1 MKVKIQGTI
10 VSPDYDDGFFESWID
25 KGVITP
31 SSRVVGSIENA
42 TEPIDLYINSYG
54 GDVFAGGEM
63 MIALLKA
70 SAAGKLAS
78 VEVGTIA
85 ASMAANIVAALRAN
99 GVPVTANANSELMFH
114 GCYTETI
121 GGAQHHED
129 VAESLRNVNES
140 VIANLNRIG
149 ITECRAWFAEG
160 REKWIGAEDGLAMG
174 LFSEI
179 SGTKAEAPTDAKSIA
194 TKLAAFAASITTRKD
209 YTMSIDETIP
219 TATETVAET
228 ATETASETASEEVK
242 ATDEG
247 NDTGVEAKPVEAV
260 SGAPVNA
267 PAEAVSESD
276 IEARVTA
283 LANARFAGLQAK
295 HDKMISE
302 LKAKLDESAKSLA
315 SVTSERDQLKGEV
328 ETLTAGL
335 ADLRDQLA
343 AEKSAHESVVANVL
357 SHVGPEHGERKNARE
372 TLASLPASKRAEFY
386 KAHKA
391 EIDR

>member
-10 VSPDYDDGFFESWID
+10 VSPDYDDGFFESWIA

-179 SGTKAEAPTDAKSIA
+179 NGTEAEAPTDAKSIA
-194 TKLAAFAASITTRKD
+194 TKLAALASSINTRKD
-209 YTMSIDETIP
+209 YAMSIDDTIP
-219 TATETVAET
+219 TATETVA
-228 ATETASETASEEVK
+228 ETASEEVK

-247 NDTGVEAKPVEAV
+247 NDTGAEEKPVEAV
-260 SGAPVNA
+260 SEAPANA
-267 PAEAVSESD
+267 PAETPAEAVSESD

>member
-25 KGVITP
+25 KGIITP

-179 SGTKAEAPTDAKSIA
+179 NGTEAEAPTDAKSIA

-209 YTMSIDETIP
+209 YAMSIDDTIP
-219 TATETVAET
+219 TATETVAEN
-228 ATETASETASEEVK
+228 ATETASEEVK

-247 NDTGVEAKPVEAV
+247 NDTGVEAKPVEAT
-260 SGAPVNA
+260 SEAPVNA
-267 PAEAVSESD
+267 PEEAVSEPD

-328 ETLTAGL
+328 ENLTAGL

-372 TLASLPASKRAEFY
+372 TLASLPASKRAEYY

>member
-1 MKVKIQGTI
+1 MRVKIQGTI

-25 KGVITP
+25 KGIITP
-31 SSRVVGSIENA
+31 SSRIVVAIESA

-63 MIALLKA
+63 LIALLKA
-70 SAAGKLAS
+70 SASGKLAS
-78 VEVGTIA
+78 VEVGSIA

-140 VIANLNRIG
+140 VITNLNRIG
-149 ITECRAWFAEG
+149 ITECRAWFSEG

-179 SGTKAEAPTDAKSIA
+179 NGTKAEAPTDAKSIA

-219 TATETVAET
+219 TAAETVVET
-228 ATETASETASEEVK
+228 ATDTASEEVK

-247 NDTGVEAKPVEAV
+247 NDTGAEEKPVEAV
-260 SGAPVNA
+260 SEAPANA
-267 PAEAVSESD
+267 PAETPEDAVSESD

-357 SHVGPEHGERKNARE
+357 SHVGPEHGERMNARE

>member
-99 GVPVTANANSELMFH
+99 GVPVTANANSEMMFH

-179 SGTKAEAPTDAKSIA
+179 NGTKAEAPTDAKSIA

-219 TATETVAET
+219 VNGREAVTEETVQEAVQQAE
-228 ATETASETASEEVK
+228 ETSEEN
-242 ATDEG
+242 ATNEATTVPSVD
-247 NDTGVEAKPVEAV
+247 VEAL
-260 SGAPVNA
+260 
-267 PAEAVSESD
+267 AEA
-276 IEARVTA
+276 R
-283 LANARFAGLQAK
+283 ANERFAGLQAK
-295 HDKMISE
+295 HDQMISE
-302 LKAKLDESAKSLA
+302 LKAKLDESVKCLA
-315 SVTSERDQLKGEV
+315 SVTADRDQLKADV
-328 ETLTAGL
+328 DRLTASHSEEVAL
-335 ADLRDQLA
+335 LRAQLE

>member
-1 MKVKIQGTI
+1 MKVKIEGVI
-10 VSPDYDDGFFESWID
+10 VSPDYDDGIFESWIS

-31 SSRVVGSIENA
+31 SSRVVRAVEDA
-42 TEPIDLYINSYG
+42 DEPIDLYINSYG

-70 SAAGKLAS
+70 HAAGRIAS
-78 VEVGTIA
+78 VEVGSIA

-99 GVPVTANANSELMFH
+99 GCHVTANANSELMFH

-129 VAESLRNVNES
+129 VAESLRNINDA

-160 REKWIGAEDGLAMG
+160 REKWIGSEDGLEMG
-174 LFSEI
+174 LFTSI
-179 SGTKAEAPTDAKSIA
+179 SDFKASKPADIKATA
-194 TKLAAFAASITTRKD
+194 TKLAALASSINTRKD
-209 YTMSIDETIP
+209 YAMSIDDTIP
-219 TATETVAET
+219 TANETVA
-228 ATETASETASEEVK
+228 ETASEEVK
-242 ATDEG
+242 ATEEV
-247 NDTGVEAKPVEAV
+247 NDKGAEEKPVEAT
-260 SGAPVNA
+260 SEAPVNDPAEA
-267 PAEAVSESD
+267 PAEVVSESD

>member
-1 MKVKIQGTI
+1 MRVKIQGTI

-25 KGVITP
+25 KGIITP
-31 SSRVVGSIENA
+31 SSRIVVAIESA

-63 MIALLKA
+63 LIALLKA
-70 SAAGKLAS
+70 SASGKLAS
-78 VEVGTIA
+78 VEVGSIA

-140 VIANLNRIG
+140 VITNLNRIG
-149 ITECRAWFAEG
+149 ITECRAWFSEG

-179 SGTKAEAPTDAKSIA
+179 NGTKAEAPTDAKSIA

-219 TATETVAET
+219 TAAETVV
-228 ATETASETASEEVK
+228 ETASEEVK

-247 NDTGVEAKPVEAV
+247 NDTGAEEKPVEAV
-260 SGAPVNA
+260 SEAPANA
-267 PAEAVSESD
+267 PAETPADAVSESD

>member
-114 GCYTETI
+114 GCYTETV

-179 SGTKAEAPTDAKSIA
+179 NGMVAEAPTDAKSIA

-219 TATETVAET
+219 TANETVAET
-228 ATETASETASEEVK
+228 ATETASKEVK

-247 NDTGVEAKPVEAV
+247 NDTGVEEKPVEAA
-260 SGAPVNA
+260 SEAPVND

>member
-25 KGVITP
+25 KGIITP

-174 LFSEI
+174 LFSEVN
-179 SGTKAEAPTDAKSIA
+179 GTEAEAPTDAKSIA

-209 YTMSIDETIP
+209 YAMSIDDTIP

-228 ATETASETASEEVK
+228 ATETASEEVK

-247 NDTGVEAKPVEAV
+247 NDTGVEAKPVEAT
-260 SGAPVNA
+260 SEAPVNA

-372 TLASLPASKRAEFY
+372 TLASLPASKRAEYY

>member
-179 SGTKAEAPTDAKSIA
+179 NGTEAEAPTDAKSIA
-194 TKLAAFAASITTRKD
+194 TKLAALASSINTRKD
-209 YTMSIDETIP
+209 YAMSIDDTIP
-219 TATETVAET
+219 TATETVA
-228 ATETASETASEEVK
+228 ETASEEVK

-247 NDTGVEAKPVEAV
+247 NDMGAEAKPVEAT
-260 SGAPVNA
+260 SEAPVNA

-302 LKAKLDESAKSLA
+302 LKAKLDEYAKSLA

>member
-25 KGVITP
+25 KGIITP

-42 TEPIDLYINSYG
+42 TEPINLYINSYG

-63 MIALLKA
+63 LIALLKA
-70 SAAGKLAS
+70 SATGKLAS

-114 GCYTETI
+114 GCYTETV

-179 SGTKAEAPTDAKSIA
+179 NGTEAEAPTDAKSIA
-194 TKLAAFAASITTRKD
+194 TKLAALASSINTRKD
-209 YTMSIDETIP
+209 YAMSIDDTIP
-219 TATETVAET
+219 TANETVA
-228 ATETASETASEEVK
+228 ETASEEVK

-247 NDTGVEAKPVEAV
+247 NDTGAEEKPVDAV
-260 SGAPVNA
+260 SEA
-267 PAEAVSESD
+267 PANTPAETPADAVSESD

>member
-70 SAAGKLAS
+70 SATGKLAS

-114 GCYTETI
+114 GCYTETV

-160 REKWIGAEDGLAMG
+160 REKWIGADDGLAMG

-179 SGTKAEAPTDAKSIA
+179 NGTEAEAPTDAKSIA

-228 ATETASETASEEVK
+228 ATETASKEVK
-242 ATDEG
+242 DTDEG
-247 NDTGVEAKPVEAV
+247 NYTGVEAKPVEAT
-260 SGAPVNA
+260 SEAPVNA

>member
-10 VSPDYDDGFFESWID
+10 VSPDYDDSFFESWID

-99 GVPVTANANSELMFH
+99 GVPVTANANSEMMFH

-179 SGTKAEAPTDAKSIA
+179 NGTKAEAPTDAKSIA

-219 TATETVAET
+219 VNGGEAVTEETVQEAVQQAE
-228 ATETASETASEEVK
+228 ETSEEN
-242 ATDEG
+242 ATNEATTVPAVD
-247 NDTGVEAKPVEAV
+247 VEAL
-260 SGAPVNA
+260 
-267 PAEAVSESD
+267 AEA
-276 IEARVTA
+276 R
-283 LANARFAGLQAK
+283 ANERFAGLQAK
-295 HDKMISE
+295 HDQMISE
-302 LKAKLDESAKSLA
+302 LKAKLDESVKCLA
-315 SVTSERDQLKGEV
+315 SVTAERDQLKADV
-328 ETLTAGL
+328 DRLTASHSEEVAL
-335 ADLRDQLA
+335 LRAQLD

>member
-1 MKVKIQGTI
+1 MKVKIEGVI
-10 VSPDYDDGFFESWID
+10 VSPDYDDGICESWIS

-31 SSRVVGSIENA
+31 SSRVVRAVEDA
-42 TEPIDLYINSYG
+42 DEPIDLYINSYG

-63 MIALLKA
+63 MISILKA
-70 SAAGKLAS
+70 HAAGRIAS
-78 VEVGTIA
+78 VEVGSIA

-99 GVPVTANANSELMFH
+99 GCNVTANANSELMFH

-129 VAESLRNVNES
+129 VAESLRNINDA

-160 REKWIGAEDGLAMG
+160 REKWIGAEDGVEMG
-174 LFSEI
+174 LFTSI
-179 SGTKAEAPTDAKSIA
+179 SDLTASKPADIKATA
-194 TKLAAFAASITTRKD
+194 TKLAALASSINTRKD
-209 YTMSIDETIP
+209 YAMSIDDTIP
-219 TATETVAET
+219 TANETVA
-228 ATETASETASEEVK
+228 ETASEEVK

-247 NDTGVEAKPVEAV
+247 NDTGAEEKPVEAT
-260 SGAPVNA
+260 SEAPEEV
-267 PAEAVSESD
+267 VSESD

>member
-10 VSPDYDDGFFESWID
+10 VSPDYDDSFFESWID

-42 TEPIDLYINSYG
+42 KEPIDLYINSYG

-114 GCYTETI
+114 GCYTETV

-179 SGTKAEAPTDAKSIA
+179 NGTEAEAPTDTKSIA
-194 TKLAAFAASITTRKD
+194 TKLAALASSINTRRD
-209 YTMSIDETIP
+209 YAMSIDDTIP

-228 ATETASETASEEVK
+228 ASEEVK
-242 ATDEG
+242 APDEG
-247 NDTGVEAKPVEAV
+247 NDTGAEEKPVEAV
-260 SGAPVNA
+260 SEAPANA
-267 PAEAVSESD
+267 PAETPAEAVSESD

>member
-114 GCYTETI
+114 GCYTETV

-179 SGTKAEAPTDAKSIA
+179 NGTEAEAPTDAKSIA
-194 TKLAAFAASITTRKD
+194 TKLAALASSINTRKD
-209 YTMSIDETIP
+209 YAMSIDDTIP
-219 TATETVAET
+219 TANETVAET
-228 ATETASETASEEVK
+228 ASEEVN

-247 NDTGVEAKPVEAV
+247 NDTGAEEKPVEAV
-260 SGAPVNA
+260 SEA
-267 PAEAVSESD
+267 PANTPAETPADAVSESD

-302 LKAKLDESAKSLA
+302 LKAKLDESVKCLA
-315 SVTSERDQLKGEV
+315 SVTAERDQLKSDV
-328 ETLTAGL
+328 DRLTASHSEEVAL
-335 ADLRDQLA
+335 LRDQLA

>member
-31 SSRVVGSIENA
+31 SSRVVASIENA
-42 TEPIDLYINSYG
+42 KEPIDLYINSYG

-70 SAAGKLAS
+70 SATGKLAS

-99 GVPVTANANSELMFH
+99 GVPVTANANSELLFH
-114 GCYTETI
+114 GCYTETV

-149 ITECRAWFAEG
+149 ITVCRAWFAEG

-179 SGTKAEAPTDAKSIA
+179 NGTEAEAPTDAKSIA

-209 YTMSIDETIP
+209 YAMSIDDTIP
-219 TATETVAET
+219 TAAETVA
-228 ATETASETASEEVK
+228 ETASEEVK
-242 ATDEG
+242 ATEEG
-247 NDTGVEAKPVEAV
+247 NDMGAEEKPVEAV
-260 SGAPVNA
+260 SDAPVNA
-267 PAEAVSESD
+267 PAETVSESD

-372 TLASLPASKRAEFY
+372 TLASLPASKRAEYY

>member
-1 MKVKIQGTI
+1 MKGKIQGTI

-99 GVPVTANANSELMFH
+99 GVPVTANANSEMMFH

-149 ITECRAWFAEG
+149 ITECRARFAEG

-179 SGTKAEAPTDAKSIA
+179 NGTEAEAPTDAKSIA

-219 TATETVAET
+219 VNGGEAVTEETVQEAVQQAE
-228 ATETASETASEEVK
+228 ETSEEN
-242 ATDEG
+242 ATNEATTVPSVD
-247 NDTGVEAKPVEAV
+247 VEAL
-260 SGAPVNA
+260 
-267 PAEAVSESD
+267 AEA
-276 IEARVTA
+276 R
-283 LANARFAGLQAK
+283 ANERFAGLQAK
-295 HDKMISE
+295 HDQMISE
-302 LKAKLDESAKSLA
+302 LKAKLDESVKCLA
-315 SVTSERDQLKGEV
+315 SVTAERDQLKADV
-328 ETLTAGL
+328 DRLTASHSEEVAL
-335 ADLRDQLA
+335 LRAQLE

>member
-25 KGVITP
+25 KGIITP

-63 MIALLKA
+63 LIALLKA
-70 SAAGKLAS
+70 SASGKLVS
-78 VEVGTIA
+78 VEVGSIA

-140 VIANLNRIG
+140 VITNLNRIG

-179 SGTKAEAPTDAKSIA
+179 NGTKAEAPTDAKSIA

-219 TATETVAET
+219 TATETVVET
-228 ATETASETASEEVK
+228 ATETASKDVK

-247 NDTGVEAKPVEAV
+247 NDTGVESKPVEAV
-260 SGAPVNA
+260 SEAPAND

-357 SHVGPEHGERKNARE
+357 SHVGPEHGERMNARE

>member
-42 TEPIDLYINSYG
+42 TEPIELYINSYG

-99 GVPVTANANSELMFH
+99 GVPVTANANSEMMFH

-179 SGTKAEAPTDAKSIA
+179 NGTKAEAPTDAKSIA

-219 TATETVAET
+219 VNGGEAVTEETVQEAVQQAE
-228 ATETASETASEEVK
+228 ETSEEN
-242 ATDEG
+242 ATNEATTVPAVD
-247 NDTGVEAKPVEAV
+247 VEAI
-260 SGAPVNA
+260 
-267 PAEAVSESD
+267 AEA
-276 IEARVTA
+276 R
-283 LANARFAGLQAK
+283 ANERFAGLQAK
-295 HDKMISE
+295 HDQMISE
-302 LKAKLDESAKSLA
+302 LKAKLDESVKCLA
-315 SVTSERDQLKGEV
+315 SVTAERDQLKADV
-328 ETLTAGL
+328 DRLTASHSEEVAL
-335 ADLRDQLA
+335 LRAQLE

-357 SHVGPEHGERKNARE
+357 SHVGPEHGERMNARE

>member
-99 GVPVTANANSELMFH
+99 GVPVTANANSEMMFH

-179 SGTKAEAPTDAKSIA
+179 NGTEAEAPTDAKSIA
-194 TKLAAFAASITTRKD
+194 TKLAALASSINTRKD
-209 YTMSIDETIP
+209 YAMSIDDTIP
-219 TATETVAET
+219 TATETDADAVTEK
-228 ATETASETASEEVK
+228 ATETASEEVN

-247 NDTGVEAKPVEAV
+247 NDKGVEAKPVEAA
-260 SGAPVNA
+260 SEAPVNA

>member
-25 KGVITP
+25 KGIITP

-42 TEPIDLYINSYG
+42 TEPINLYINSYG

-63 MIALLKA
+63 LIALLKA
-70 SAAGKLAS
+70 SASGKLAS
-78 VEVGTIA
+78 VEVGSIA

-140 VIANLNRIG
+140 VITNLNRIG
-149 ITECRAWFAEG
+149 ITECRAWFSEG

-179 SGTKAEAPTDAKSIA
+179 NGTEAEAPTDAKSIA

-219 TATETVAET
+219 TATETVVET
-228 ATETASETASEEVK
+228 ATETASKDVK

-247 NDTGVEAKPVEAV
+247 NDTGAEAKPMEAV
-260 SGAPVNA
+260 SEAPVND
-267 PAEAVSESD
+267 PAETVSESD

-386 KAHKA
+386 RAHKA

>member
-25 KGVITP
+25 KGIITP

-179 SGTKAEAPTDAKSIA
+179 NGTEAEAPTDAKSIA

-209 YTMSIDETIP
+209 YAMSIDDTIP

-228 ATETASETASEEVK
+228 ATETASKEVK

-247 NDTGVEAKPVEAV
+247 NDTGVEAKPVEAN
-260 SGAPVNA
+260 SEAPVNA

-276 IEARVTA
+276 IEARVTV

-372 TLASLPASKRAEFY
+372 TLASLPASKRAEYY

>member
-25 KGVITP
+25 KGIITP

-99 GVPVTANANSELMFH
+99 GVPVTANANSELLFH
-114 GCYTETI
+114 GCYTETV

-179 SGTKAEAPTDAKSIA
+179 NGTEAEAPTDAKSIA

-228 ATETASETASEEVK
+228 ATETASKEVK

-247 NDTGVEAKPVEAV
+247 NDTGAEAKPVEAV
-260 SGAPVNA
+260 SEAPVND

>member
-1 MKVKIQGTI
+1 MKVKIEGVI
-10 VSPDYDDGFFESWID
+10 VSPDYDDGIFESWIS

-31 SSRVVGSIENA
+31 SSRVVRAVEDA
-42 TEPIDLYINSYG
+42 DEPIDLYINSYG

-70 SAAGKLAS
+70 HAAGRIAS
-78 VEVGTIA
+78 VEVGSIA

-99 GVPVTANANSELMFH
+99 GCHVTANANSELMFH

-129 VAESLRNVNES
+129 VAESLRNINDA

-160 REKWIGAEDGLAMG
+160 REKWIGSEDGLEMG
-174 LFSEI
+174 LFTSI
-179 SGTKAEAPTDAKSIA
+179 SDLTASKPADIKATA
-194 TKLAAFAASITTRKD
+194 TKLAALASSINTRKD
-209 YTMSIDETIP
+209 YAMSIDDTIP
-219 TATETVAET
+219 TANETVA
-228 ATETASETASEEVK
+228 ETASEEVK

-247 NDTGVEAKPVEAV
+247 NDTGAEEKPVEAV
-260 SGAPVNA
+260 SEA
-267 PAEAVSESD
+267 PANTPAETPADAVSESD

>member
-179 SGTKAEAPTDAKSIA
+179 NGTEAEAPTDAKSIA

-228 ATETASETASEEVK
+228 ASEEVK

-247 NDTGVEAKPVEAV
+247 NDMGAEAKPVEAT
-260 SGAPVNA
+260 SEAPVNA

>member
-31 SSRVVGSIENA
+31 SSRIVGSIENA
-42 TEPIDLYINSYG
+42 TEPIELYINSYG

-63 MIALLKA
+63 MIALHMA

-114 GCYTETI
+114 GCYTETV

-179 SGTKAEAPTDAKSIA
+179 NGTEAEAPTDAKSIA

-209 YTMSIDETIP
+209 YTMSIDEIIP

-228 ATETASETASEEVK
+228 TTETTSKEVK

-260 SGAPVNA
+260 SEAPVNDHT
-267 PAEAVSESD
+267 EAVSESD

-372 TLASLPASKRAEFY
+372 TLASLPASKRAEYY

>member
-25 KGVITP
+25 KGIITP

-42 TEPIDLYINSYG
+42 TEPINLYINSYG

-63 MIALLKA
+63 LIALLKA
-70 SAAGKLAS
+70 SASGKLAS
-78 VEVGTIA
+78 VEVGSIA

-149 ITECRAWFAEG
+149 ITECRAWFSEG

-179 SGTKAEAPTDAKSIA
+179 NGTEAEAPTDAKSIA

-219 TATETVAET
+219 TAAETVVET
-228 ATETASETASEEVK
+228 ATETASEEVK

-247 NDTGVEAKPVEAV
+247 NDTGVESKPVEAV
-260 SGAPVNA
+260 SEAPVNA
-267 PAEAVSESD
+267 PAETPAEAVSESD

>member
-70 SAAGKLAS
+70 SASGKLAS

-114 GCYTETI
+114 GCYTETV

-179 SGTKAEAPTDAKSIA
+179 NGTEAEAPTDAKSIA
-194 TKLAAFAASITTRKD
+194 TKLAALASSINTRKD
-209 YTMSIDETIP
+209 YAMSIDDTIP
-219 TATETVAET
+219 TANETVA
-228 ATETASETASEEVK
+228 ETASEEVK

-247 NDTGVEAKPVEAV
+247 NDTGAEEKPVEAV
-260 SGAPVNA
+260 SEAPANA

-283 LANARFAGLQAK
+283 LANSRFAGLQAK

-328 ETLTAGL
+328 ETLTVGL

>member
-1 MKVKIQGTI
+1 MKVKIEGVI
-10 VSPDYDDGFFESWID
+10 VSPDYDDGIFESWIS

-31 SSRVVGSIENA
+31 SSRVVRAVEDA
-42 TEPIDLYINSYG
+42 DEPIDLYINSYG

-70 SAAGKLAS
+70 HAAGRIAS
-78 VEVGTIA
+78 VEVGSIA

-99 GVPVTANANSELMFH
+99 GCNVTANANSELMFH

-129 VAESLRNVNES
+129 VAESLRNINDA
-140 VIANLNRIG
+140 VIANLNSIG

-160 REKWIGAEDGLAMG
+160 REKWIGAEDGVEMG
-174 LFSEI
+174 LFTSI
-179 SGTKAEAPTDAKSIA
+179 SDLTASKPADIKATA
-194 TKLAAFAASITTRKD
+194 TKLAALASSINTRKD
-209 YTMSIDETIP
+209 YAMSIDDTIP

-228 ATETASETASEEVK
+228 ATETATETASKEVK
-242 ATDEG
+242 ATDAG

-260 SGAPVNA
+260 SEAPANA

>member
-25 KGVITP
+25 KGIITP

-114 GCYTETI
+114 GCYTETV

-179 SGTKAEAPTDAKSIA
+179 NGTEAEAPTDAKSIA

-209 YTMSIDETIP
+209 YAMSIDDTIP
-219 TATETVAET
+219 TANETVA
-228 ATETASETASEEVK
+228 ETASEEVK
-242 ATDEG
+242 ATDEC
-247 NDTGVEAKPVEAV
+247 NDTGVEAKPVEAN
-260 SGAPVNA
+260 SEAPVNDS
-267 PAEAVSESD
+267 AEAVIESD

>member
-1 MKVKIQGTI
+1 MKVKIEGVI
-10 VSPDYDDGFFESWID
+10 VSPDYDDGIFESWIS

-31 SSRVVGSIENA
+31 SSRVVRAVEDA
-42 TEPIDLYINSYG
+42 DEPIDLYINSYG

-70 SAAGKLAS
+70 HAAGRIAS
-78 VEVGTIA
+78 VEVGSIA

-99 GVPVTANANSELMFH
+99 GCHVTANSNSELMFH

-129 VAESLRNVNES
+129 VAESLRNINDA
-140 VIANLNRIG
+140 VIANLNSIG

-160 REKWIGAEDGLAMG
+160 REKWIGAEDGVEMG
-174 LFSEI
+174 LFTSI
-179 SGTKAEAPTDAKSIA
+179 SDLTASKPADIKATA
-194 TKLAAFAASITTRKD
+194 TKLAALASSINTRKD
-209 YTMSIDETIP
+209 YAMSIDDTIP
-219 TATETVAET
+219 TANETVA
-228 ATETASETASEEVK
+228 ETASEEVK

-247 NDTGVEAKPVEAV
+247 NDTGAEEKPVEAT
-260 SGAPVNA
+260 SEAPMNA
-267 PAEAVSESD
+267 PAEAPAAAVGESD

-343 AEKSAHESVVANVL
+343 AEKASHESVVANVL

>member
-1 MKVKIQGTI
+1 MKVKIEGVI
-10 VSPDYDDGFFESWID
+10 VSPDYDDGIFESWIS

-31 SSRVVGSIENA
+31 SSRVVRAVEDA
-42 TEPIDLYINSYG
+42 DEPIDLYINSYG

-63 MIALLKA
+63 MISILKA
-70 SAAGKLAS
+70 HAAGRIAS
-78 VEVGTIA
+78 VEVGSIA

-99 GVPVTANANSELMFH
+99 GCNVTANANSELMFH

-129 VAESLRNVNES
+129 VAESLRNINDA

-160 REKWIGAEDGLAMG
+160 REKWIGAEDGVEMG
-174 LFSEI
+174 LFTSI
-179 SGTKAEAPTDAKSIA
+179 SDLTASKPADIKATA
-194 TKLAAFAASITTRKD
+194 TKLAALASSINTRKD
-209 YTMSIDETIP
+209 YAMSIDDTIP
-219 TATETVAET
+219 TANETVA
-228 ATETASETASEEVK
+228 ETASEEVK

-247 NDTGVEAKPVEAV
+247 NDTGAEEKPVEAT
-260 SGAPVNA
+260 SEA
-267 PAEAVSESD
+267 PAEVVSESD

>member
-1 MKVKIQGTI
+1 MKVKIEGVI
-10 VSPDYDDGFFESWID
+10 VSPDYDDGIFESWIY

-31 SSRVVGSIENA
+31 SSRVVRAVEDA
-42 TEPIDLYINSYG
+42 DEPIDLYINSYG

-70 SAAGKLAS
+70 HAAGRIAS
-78 VEVGTIA
+78 VEVGSIA

-99 GVPVTANANSELMFH
+99 GCHVTANANSELMFH

-129 VAESLRNVNES
+129 VAESLRNINDA

-160 REKWIGAEDGLAMG
+160 REKWIGAEDGLEIG
-174 LFSEI
+174 LFTSI
-179 SGTKAEAPTDAKSIA
+179 SDFKASKPADIKATA
-194 TKLAAFAASITTRKD
+194 TKLAALASSINTRKD
-209 YTMSIDETIP
+209 YAMSIDDTIP
-219 TATETVAET
+219 TANETVAET
-228 ATETASETASEEVK
+228 AHEEVNV
-242 ATDEG
+242 TDEG
-247 NDTGVEAKPVEAV
+247 NDTGAEEKPVEAT
-260 SGAPVNA
+260 SEAPEEV
-267 PAEAVSESD
+267 VSESD
-276 IEARVTA
+276 VEARVTA

-328 ETLTAGL
+328 ETLTEGL

-357 SHVGPEHGERKNARE
+357 SHVGPEHGERMNARE

>member
-1 MKVKIQGTI
+1 MKVKIEGVI
-10 VSPDYDDGFFESWID
+10 VSPDYDDGIFESWIS

-31 SSRVVGSIENA
+31 SSRVVRAVEDA
-42 TEPIDLYINSYG
+42 DEPIDLYINSYG

-70 SAAGKLAS
+70 HAAGRIAS
-78 VEVGTIA
+78 VEVGSIA

-99 GVPVTANANSELMFH
+99 GCHVTANANSELMFH

-129 VAESLRNVNES
+129 VAESLRNINDA
-140 VIANLNRIG
+140 VIANLNSIG

-160 REKWIGAEDGLAMG
+160 REKWIGAEDGVEMG
-174 LFSEI
+174 LFTSI
-179 SGTKAEAPTDAKSIA
+179 SDLTASKPADIKATA
-194 TKLAAFAASITTRKD
+194 TKLAALASSINTRKD
-209 YTMSIDETIP
+209 YAMSIDDTIP
-219 TATETVAET
+219 TANETVA
-228 ATETASETASEEVK
+228 ETASEEVK

-247 NDTGVEAKPVEAV
+247 NDTGAEEKPVEAT
-260 SGAPVNA
+260 SEA
-267 PAEAVSESD
+267 PAEVVSESD

>member
-99 GVPVTANANSELMFH
+99 GVPVTANANSEMMFH

-179 SGTKAEAPTDAKSIA
+179 NGTKAEAPTDAKSIA

-228 ATETASETASEEVK
+228 ATETASKEVK

-247 NDTGVEAKPVEAV
+247 NDTGVEEKPVEAA
-260 SGAPVNA
+260 SEAPVND

>member
-1 MKVKIQGTI
+1 MKVKIEGVI
-10 VSPDYDDGFFESWID
+10 VSPDYDDGIFESWIS

-31 SSRVVGSIENA
+31 SSRVVRAVEDA
-42 TEPIDLYINSYG
+42 DEPIDLYINSYG

-70 SAAGKLAS
+70 HAAGRIAS
-78 VEVGTIA
+78 VEVGSIA

-99 GVPVTANANSELMFH
+99 GCHVTANANSELMFH

-121 GGAQHHED
+121 GGAQLHED
-129 VAESLRNVNES
+129 VAESLRNINDA

-160 REKWIGAEDGLAMG
+160 REKWIGATDGEKMG
-174 LFSEI
+174 LFTSI
-179 SGTKAEAPTDAKSIA
+179 SDLTASKPADIKATA
-194 TKLAAFAASITTRKD
+194 TKLAALASSINTRKD
-209 YTMSIDETIP
+209 YAMSIDDTIP

-228 ATETASETASEEVK
+228 ASEEVN
-242 ATDEG
+242 ATEEV
-247 NDTGVEAKPVEAV
+247 NDTGAEEKPVQSTSE
-260 SGAPVNA
+260 A
-267 PAEAVSESD
+267 PAEVVSESD

>member
-99 GVPVTANANSELMFH
+99 GVPVTANANSEMMFH

-179 SGTKAEAPTDAKSIA
+179 NGMVAEAPTDAKSIA

-219 TATETVAET
+219 TANETVAET
-228 ATETASETASEEVK
+228 ATETASKEVK

-247 NDTGVEAKPVEAV
+247 NDTGVEEKPVEAA
-260 SGAPVNA
+260 SEAPVND

-295 HDKMISE
+295 HEKMISE

-315 SVTSERDQLKGEV
+315 SVTSERDQLKGAV

>member
-25 KGVITP
+25 KGIITP

-149 ITECRAWFAEG
+149 ITECRAWFSEG

-179 SGTKAEAPTDAKSIA
+179 NGTEAEAPTDTKSIA
-194 TKLAAFAASITTRKD
+194 TKLAALASSINTRKD
-209 YTMSIDETIP
+209 YAMNIDDTIP

-228 ATETASETASEEVK
+228 ATETASKEVN
-242 ATDEG
+242 ATEG
-247 NDTGVEAKPVEAV
+247 NDTGVEAKPVEAT
-260 SGAPVNA
+260 SEAPVNA

>member
-1 MKVKIQGTI
+1 MKVKIEGVI
-10 VSPDYDDGFFESWID
+10 VSPDYDDGIFESWIS

-31 SSRVVGSIENA
+31 SSRVVRAVEDA
-42 TEPIDLYINSYG
+42 DEPIDLYINSYG

-70 SAAGKLAS
+70 HAAGRIAS
-78 VEVGTIA
+78 VEVGSIA

-99 GVPVTANANSELMFH
+99 GCHVTANANSELMFH

-129 VAESLRNVNES
+129 VAESLRNINDA

-160 REKWIGAEDGLAMG
+160 REKWIGSEDGLEMG
-174 LFSEI
+174 LFTSI
-179 SGTKAEAPTDAKSIA
+179 SDFKASKPADIKATA
-194 TKLAAFAASITTRKD
+194 TKLAELASSINTRKD
-209 YTMSIDETIP
+209 YAMSIDDTIP
-219 TATETVAET
+219 ATETVA
-228 ATETASETASEEVK
+228 ETASEEVK

-247 NDTGVEAKPVEAV
+247 NDTGVEEKPVEAV
-260 SGAPVNA
+260 SEAPANA
-267 PAEAVSESD
+267 PAETPADAVSESD

-315 SVTSERDQLKGEV
+315 SVTSERDQLKCDV